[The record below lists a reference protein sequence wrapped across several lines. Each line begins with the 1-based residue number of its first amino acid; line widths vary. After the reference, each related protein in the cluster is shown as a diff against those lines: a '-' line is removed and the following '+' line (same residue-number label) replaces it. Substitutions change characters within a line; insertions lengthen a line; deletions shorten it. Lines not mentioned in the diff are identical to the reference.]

1 MMRESVLL
9 LHFLLLGAT
18 DLWTAE
24 AAIATSDTVISSRR
38 IDTAVAAESALIDKE
53 TGRIYWEG
61 GSQTTLSATLGPTL
75 AQFGIQHVKATL
87 LSLLLVFAVVGVLL
101 SWLRHKVET
110 SLLFQSDHRR
120 VYISIVYHLLQWTI
134 LRTPRLPPK
143 LVTAIVLL
151 YFLEAFQ
158 CSTRTYLANAIC
170 SPEEVERYIENLR
183 SQDPK
188 IQWTVRSFHYE
199 PFYTALLRIF
209 QRQRKSTS
217 EIHCDATEGTTSFS
231 NFTGPNTDT
240 DENIRES
247 RRKGPT
253 LDSNHW
259 WARKLI
265 THNATGT
272 YNYQQVTDLTTA
284 GVWRRAP
291 ASPIARFSKLILSKH
306 VVLLDGKTRG
316 DYLSQQ
322 ADFATK
328 HGQEDRMAEYA
339 TNLAVEGFQSR
350 VLAVRANSNDLTGE
364 GCWWTTR
371 FFQSHMFW
379 LATAFGLTVP
389 YRYWFARHC
398 DEIRIRV
405 VKEISAAPVPAPS
418 WSWFGPSKNN
428 VADSKTCR
436 TSKMGNGDSDEN
448 YRSLMQTLRL
458 YGTTSVKDM
467 KPSST
472 TKLVEPTKISGENN
486 NLTVAELQREV
497 DDAKEAAS
505 LFSDLLASDTETA
518 SEALHEEAA
527 PPGGT
532 KDNSVSEKDAS
543 SITLAEDLSA
553 SSTNT
558 TTTSKKD
565 Q

>member
-1 MMRESVLL
+1 
-9 LHFLLLGAT
+9 
-18 DLWTAE
+18 
-24 AAIATSDTVISSRR
+24 
-38 IDTAVAAESALIDKE
+38 
-53 TGRIYWEG
+53 
-61 GSQTTLSATLGPTL
+61 
-75 AQFGIQHVKATL
+75 
-87 LSLLLVFAVVGVLL
+87 
-101 SWLRHKVET
+101 
-110 SLLFQSDHRR
+110 
-120 VYISIVYHLLQWTI
+120 
-134 LRTPRLPPK
+134 
-143 LVTAIVLL
+143 
-151 YFLEAFQ
+151 
-158 CSTRTYLANAIC
+158 
-170 SPEEVERYIENLR
+170 
-183 SQDPK
+183 
-188 IQWTVRSFHYE
+188 
-199 PFYTALLRIF
+199 
-209 QRQRKSTS
+209 
-217 EIHCDATEGTTSFS
+217 
-231 NFTGPNTDT
+231 
-240 DENIRES
+240 
-247 RRKGPT
+247 
-253 LDSNHW
+253 
-259 WARKLI
+259 
-265 THNATGT
+265 
-272 YNYQQVTDLTTA
+272 
-284 GVWRRAP
+284 
-291 ASPIARFSKLILSKH
+291 
-306 VVLLDGKTRG
+306 
-316 DYLSQQ
+316 
-322 ADFATK
+322 
-328 HGQEDRMAEYA
+328 MAEYA